1 MEVNLKKP
9 IIIAH
14 RGFSSQYPENTLVS
28 VKKAIDA
35 GCDSVE
41 IDVHQT
47 RDERIVVIHD
57 DSIKRTTKGKGEV
70 LDLDYDTLQKYDAGS
85 WFDVKFKNEYV
96 PSLEEIMEV
105 IAGQVN
111 IIIDIKY
118 GSERYPNFERNLVN
132 IINHYEDVADIIV
145 SSYKITVLSK
155 LNNYNSDL
163 QLAKLISP
171 GEMWRTLFDSN
182 LRKFGNK
189 LDFIKE
195 ILPHYTFINAGFI
208 SWARD
213 REFKIF
219 PYTVNDERTM
229 RNLIERGVDGIITDS
244 PDKLYELLK
253 NYE

>member
-1 MEVNLKKP
+1 MEKP

-28 VKKAIDA
+28 IKKAIEA

-57 DSIKRTTKGKGEV
+57 SSIKRTTKGKGEV
-70 LDLDYDTLQKYDAGS
+70 DDLDYDILQKYDAGS
-85 WFDVKFKNEYV
+85 WFDKKFKNEYI

-105 IAGQVN
+105 IAGQAN
-111 IIIDIKY
+111 IIIEVKF

-132 IINHYEDVADIIV
+132 IINYYKDVADITV
-145 SSYKITVLSK
+145 SSFKITVLSK
-155 LNNYNSDL
+155 LHNYNSDL
-163 QLAKLISP
+163 NLAKLISP

-195 ILPHYTFINAGFI
+195 ILPHYSFINAGFI

-213 REFKIF
+213 RKFKIF
-219 PYTVNDERTM
+219 PYTVNDEITM
-229 RNLIERGVDGIITDS
+229 KNLIEKQVDGIITDS
-244 PDKLYELLK
+244 PDKLSKLLES
-253 NYE
+253 YD